1 MKKRISVLFILLLV
15 FLFAAC
21 ENELPQGT
29 PRPMITQPTETPSPT
44 PSPTPSLTPD
54 PYRGIRETW
63 LERRQVDNQRKNTPR
78 KRQGSHYEFWD
89 TPATGERKTLNAVEE
104 RILAGECVLLENGTE
119 LDLDGNGTREVI
131 RFGAG
136 KDQVGLQIGA
146 YKGTTEYEMWF
157 TGRIFGVCLDE
168 ANPSQIH
175 VAVEYTNQYNEEAPK
190 KVSYDFFTYLQA
202 EEWLYV
208 NQSRGYDF
216 SNGFGTI
223 RFSPENW
230 NGIPEKNIFAV
241 DGRECLYGF
250 WVTDGEPVCSFL
262 QIPEGLKGVNQMAVV
277 TADLFSCDEVTK
289 ERYCYVPAGSRVI
302 IVAQNDEW
310 LYLADCDTTAYAW
323 VKLERNGAQVTV
335 DAPYE
340 ISLEEALRYEE
351 D

>member
-1 MKKRISVLFILLLV
+1 MRKQKGILVILAAV
-15 FLFAAC
+15 FMFLFVAC

-29 PRPMITQPTETPSPT
+29 PRPSMAQPTETPPSPT
-44 PSPTPSLTPD
+44 PSPTPD

-63 LERRQVDNQRKNTPR
+63 LERRQVDNQRENDPR
-78 KRQGSHYEFWD
+78 KRQGSNYEFWD
-89 TPATGERKTLNAVEE
+89 MSATGERKTLNEVEE

-136 KDQVGLQIGA
+136 KDQVDLQIGA
-146 YKGTTEYEMWF
+146 YKGSTEYEMWF

-175 VAVEYTNQYNEEAPK
+175 VAVEYTNQYNEKYPK
-190 KVSYDFFTYLQA
+190 TVAYVFYTYLQA
-202 EEWLYV
+202 EEGRLYV
-208 NQSRGYDF
+208 NQNRGYAF
-216 SNGFGTI
+216 SVETGTI
-223 RFSPENW
+223 RFSPESW
-230 NGIPEKNIFAV
+230 SGIPGKNIFTV
-241 DGRECLYGF
+241 DGRKYLYGF
-250 WVTDGEPVCSFL
+250 WMTDGEPVCSFF

-310 LYLADCDTTAYAW
+310 VYLADCDTTAYAW
-323 VKLERNGAQVTV
+323 VKLEQNGDKVMV
-335 DAPYE
+335 EAPYE
-340 ISLEEALRYEE
+340 VSLEDALRYVE